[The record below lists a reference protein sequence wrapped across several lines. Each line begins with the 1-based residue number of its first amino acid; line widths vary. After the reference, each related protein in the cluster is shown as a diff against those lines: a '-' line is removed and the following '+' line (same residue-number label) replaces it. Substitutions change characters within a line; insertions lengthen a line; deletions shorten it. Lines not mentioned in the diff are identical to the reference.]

1 MFGLFVRIGRIAY
14 NISDDFMDGWKKQRI
29 INEQAKD
36 KAHRDKY
43 PASKPKTNQYDEYSQ
58 THTAHRD
65 DVVEPAPATEF

>member
-43 PASKPKTNQYDEYSQ
+43 PASTPKTNQYD
-58 THTAHRD
+58 D
-65 DVVEPAPATEF
+65 VEPAPATEF